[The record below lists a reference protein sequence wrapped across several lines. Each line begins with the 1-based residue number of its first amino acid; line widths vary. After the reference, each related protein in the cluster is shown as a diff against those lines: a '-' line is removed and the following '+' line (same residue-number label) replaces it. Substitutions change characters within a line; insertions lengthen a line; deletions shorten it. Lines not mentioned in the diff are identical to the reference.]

1 MIHKKERIDIS
12 KTLNGANGFIFGS
25 RIEYNPLVVFESM
38 AAGVP
43 FVSFDVGII
52 KEIINK
58 YHLGFVSNDKFKLSK
73 YLNNLNS
80 SNYNKYQII
89 KNFEK
94 KNFNWKI
101 ILKNIIEFLKN
112 MNENKIKNTLIKIP
126 IIGKDFILKVTI
138 LSRLFWLREKIL

>member
-1 MIHKKERIDIS
+1 MQE
-12 KTLNGANGFIFGS
+12 AFIFGS

-38 AAGVP
+38 AAGIP

-58 YHLGFVSNDKFKLSK
+58 DMLGFVSNDKFKISK

-80 SNYNKYQII
+80 SNYNKYKII
-89 KNFEK
+89 KNFE

-101 ILKNIIEFLKN
+101 ILKKYNRIFKKYERK
-112 MNENKIKNTLIKIP
+112 
-126 IIGKDFILKVTI
+126 
-138 LSRLFWLREKIL
+138 